1 MFHAM
6 YSLTFNLN
14 LPKLFALC
22 LQTTSSF
29 FSNWQ
34 SIYGVKDYDLTD
46 LPWTKQSMMAR
57 QRLYA
62 A

>member
-1 MFHAM
+1 MMFHAM

-46 LPWTKQSMMAR
+46 LP
-57 QRLYA
+57 
-62 A
+62 